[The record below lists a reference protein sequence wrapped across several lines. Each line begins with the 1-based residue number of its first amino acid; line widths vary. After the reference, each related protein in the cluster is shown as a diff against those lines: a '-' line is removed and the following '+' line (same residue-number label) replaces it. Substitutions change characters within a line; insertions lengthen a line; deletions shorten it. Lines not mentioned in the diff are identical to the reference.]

1 MTTIYLTK
9 GIPASGKSTWAK
21 NKVRDDN
28 KVKRISKDDLR
39 DMLDNGNFSMKNEGY
54 VLDMR
59 NEMVESALLRGYDVI
74 IDDTNFNDK
83 HWNQMCDIAKRVGDV
98 RVVEIFFSISLKEA
112 LKRNQQRDKDV
123 PDHIVER
130 MFEKHVSGSPVSKRD
145 EYFTKAEH
153 PHGENRHFRSDII
166 PTFIVDLDGTLAIKN
181 GDRGYFDWDRVI
193 EDDPNI
199 EIIDVVKTLAEEYPS
214 LIVVTGRSEES
225 REQCETWLESFEIP
239 YTQLFMRAKNDYRS
253 DTIVKDEIYWDHI
266 HDHYN
271 VDFVID
277 DRMGVTNMWRSLG
290 IKVLQ
295 VDKGTF

>member
-1 MTTIYLTK
+1 MPK
-9 GIPASGKSTWAK
+9 GVPASGKSTWARE
-21 NKVRDDN
+21 KVRDHN

-54 VLDMR
+54 ILDMR

-74 IDDTNFNDK
+74 IDDTNFSDK

-98 RVVEIFFSISLKEA
+98 RVVEIFMNVSLDEA
-112 LKRNQQRDKDV
+112 LKRNRERDKDV
-123 PDHIVER
+123 PDHIIEN
-130 MFEKHVSGSPVSKRD
+130 MYEKHVVGSPVPQRD

-153 PHGENRHFRSDII
+153 PHGEHRHVRSEIL
-166 PTFIVDLDGTLAIKN
+166 PAFIVDLDGTMAIKN
-181 GDRGYFDWDRVI
+181 NDRGYFDWDRVI

-199 EIIDVVKTLAEEYPS
+199 EVIQVVKKLAEEYQS
-214 LIVVTGRSEES
+214 VLVVTGRSEEA
-225 REQCETWLESFEIP
+225 RDQCEDWLEAFEIP
-239 YTQLFMRAKNDYRS
+239 FNKLFMREKDDYRS
-253 DTIVKDEIYWDHI
+253 DTIVKREIYEEEI

-290 IKVLQ
+290 ITVFQ